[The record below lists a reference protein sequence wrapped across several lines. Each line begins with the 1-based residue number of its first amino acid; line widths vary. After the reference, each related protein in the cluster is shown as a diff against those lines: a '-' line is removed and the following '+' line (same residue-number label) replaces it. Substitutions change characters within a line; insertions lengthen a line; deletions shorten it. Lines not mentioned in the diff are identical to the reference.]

1 MAAATTSK
9 KYTYIHTDVAAN
21 RFECLRYA
29 LVCDVDGNDDIETI
43 P

>member
-9 KYTYIHTDVAAN
+9 KYIHTNVAAN